1 MVVCSFIYGGSK
13 PKTKEGTSGSSEP
26 QSSDKLA
33 SPASAPP
40 TAIWPADA
48 DVKSEQPQ
56 PQPHTG
62 IDLTRG
68 WTDIAVLYIAHCKWT
83 EFVMLTCSL

>member
-1 MVVCSFIYGGSK
+1 MQVVVCSFVYGSSK
-13 PKTKEGTSGSSEP
+13 PKTKQVTTATKDSSSEP

-40 TAIWPADA
+40 QNYSSPATGMWPVPTRPLE
-48 DVKSEQPQ
+48 VKSAH
-56 PQPHTG
+56 PHTG

-68 WTDIAVLYIAHCKWT
+68 
-83 EFVMLTCSL
+83 